1 MSLADKTRGSKRCLA
16 KELRQSLAG
25 EDAEEKVQAR
35 GNFIPIDDR
44 SLIHLTHTLALDA
57 C

>member
-1 MSLADKTRGSKRCLA
+1 MSLADETRGSKRCLA

-25 EDAEEKVQAR
+25 EDAEEKVQAQ
-35 GNFIPIDDR
+35 GNFIPVDGR
-44 SLIHLTHTLALDA
+44 FLIHLTHTLALDA